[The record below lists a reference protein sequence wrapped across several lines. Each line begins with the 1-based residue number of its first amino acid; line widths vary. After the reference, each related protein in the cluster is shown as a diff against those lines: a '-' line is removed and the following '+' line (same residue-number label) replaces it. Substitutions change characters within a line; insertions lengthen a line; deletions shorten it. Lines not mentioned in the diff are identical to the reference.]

1 MFQHRSDDDGVE
13 RVHRQHGPR
22 QIAVYQAHA
31 CANLLG
37 LIGEQVTC
45 KFESGGVDVHAGDV
59 EAATCQQY
67 FQDAFV
73 ASHVQDTLTLRLV
86 GHPVNPAAKNITLS
100 VPLKHFEIHL
110 RNVNPV

>member
-86 GHPVNPAAKNITLS
+86 GHPVKSGGEEYHPQRPTEA
-100 VPLKHFEIHL
+100 F
-110 RNVNPV
+110 